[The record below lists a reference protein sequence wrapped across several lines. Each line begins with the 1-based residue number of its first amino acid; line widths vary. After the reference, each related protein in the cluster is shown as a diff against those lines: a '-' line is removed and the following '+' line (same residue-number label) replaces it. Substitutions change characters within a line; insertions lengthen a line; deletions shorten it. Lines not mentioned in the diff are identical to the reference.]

1 VQAGDRRVERCLVA
15 GGAGADQG
23 ALDRRDDEAGEGGG
37 VLRADAFLA
46 QRGGDRRF
54 PALEGRGRGGGQG
67 RVLRPGEGGG
77 GAGAAEPLGV
87 VLDPAAEHL
96 AEGAEGLGEPEL
108 GERAFDRGADLPA
121 LELGRLDRE
130 LRLAA
135 GEVVVDRAARG
146 LAAGGDV
153 AQLHPGVALLGQ
165 QPAGAVQQP
174 VAPVA
179 AGRLERFGVGDS
191 RYAHGHSIVAA
202 TMYDRGHRA
211 SVLIACTGAFLV
223 FLDTTIVNIA
233 FPDISASFPE
243 ASRGLLS
250 WVLDGYFV
258 VIAALLVPAGGLA
271 DRFGHKR
278 VFLGGLAL
286 FTATSLL
293 CAVAPSLEALIA
305 FRVLQGAGA
314 AAIAPTSLAIVLD
327 SFPAEKRATGVGLW
341 GAAAAAA
348 AATGPTLGAA
358 LVELD
363 SWRLVF
369 LVNLPLGAAL
379 LVAGRRLLPRQELAD
394 SRLPDLPGALMLALG
409 LAAVTLGI
417 VEGNDWGWTGGGTL
431 AAFAAAAML
440 LGAVVVRSLRH
451 PRPIVEPALFS
462 HRSFTLGNLGT
473 LLFAAAF
480 FSLILGNVLFLTTVW
495 GYSILGAG
503 AAALP
508 GPALTTIVSGPAG
521 RLADRFGHRAVIVPG
536 TIVFAAGAMVLRS
549 AGADPDYLGLWLP
562 GATLTGIG
570 IGLAFPTLG
579 SAAVRDVA
587 DDRFATAS
595 AVNAAFRQVGA
606 VLGTAILIAIVGEP
620 ANLAAALDVSD
631 SAYLFAVIASLVSG
645 AVALGLRRRQVV
657 DDPAKERGGLVGPPL
672 PSD

>member
-1 VQAGDRRVERCLVA
+1 
-15 GGAGADQG
+15 
-23 ALDRRDDEAGEGGG
+23 
-37 VLRADAFLA
+37 
-46 QRGGDRRF
+46 
-54 PALEGRGRGGGQG
+54 
-67 RVLRPGEGGG
+67 
-77 GAGAAEPLGV
+77 
-87 VLDPAAEHL
+87 
-96 AEGAEGLGEPEL
+96 
-108 GERAFDRGADLPA
+108 
-121 LELGRLDRE
+121 
-130 LRLAA
+130 
-135 GEVVVDRAARG
+135 
-146 LAAGGDV
+146 
-153 AQLHPGVALLGQ
+153 
-165 QPAGAVQQP
+165 
-174 VAPVA
+174 
-179 AGRLERFGVGDS
+179 
-191 RYAHGHSIVAA
+191 
-202 TMYDRGHRA
+202 MYDRGHRA

-286 FTATSLL
+286 FTLTSLL

-305 FRVLQGAGA
+305 FRVLQGVGA

-327 SFPAEKRATGVGLW
+327 SFPPEKRATGVGLW

-379 LVAGRRLLPRQELAD
+379 VLAGRRLLAHQELRD

-417 VEGNDWGWTGGGTL
+417 VEGNDWGWTGAGTL
-431 AAFAAAAML
+431 AAFGAAALL

-451 PRPIVEPALFS
+451 PRPIVEPALFA
-462 HRSFTLGNLGT
+462 HRSFSLGNLGT

-495 GYSILGAG
+495 GYSILSAG
-503 AAALP
+503 LAALP
-508 GPALTTIVSGPAG
+508 GPAMTTVVSGPAG
-521 RLADRFGHRAVIVPG
+521 RLADRFGHRAVVVPG
-536 TIVFAAGAMVLRS
+536 TIVFAAGALVLRS
-549 AGADPDYLGLWLP
+549 AGAEPDYLGTWLP
-562 GATLTGIG
+562 GAILTGIG

-579 SAAVRDVA
+579 SAAVRDIA

-620 ANLAAALDVSD
+620 ASLAEALDVSD
-631 SAYLFAVIASLVSG
+631 GAYLFAVIASLASG
-645 AVALGLRRRQVV
+645 AVALGLRRQRVEGV
-657 DDPAKERGGLVGPPL
+657 RGVAEAEGDRAVAGADLDRLAPDLAEQGRA
-672 PSD
+672 

>member
-1 VQAGDRRVERCLVA
+1 
-15 GGAGADQG
+15 
-23 ALDRRDDEAGEGGG
+23 
-37 VLRADAFLA
+37 
-46 QRGGDRRF
+46 
-54 PALEGRGRGGGQG
+54 
-67 RVLRPGEGGG
+67 
-77 GAGAAEPLGV
+77 
-87 VLDPAAEHL
+87 
-96 AEGAEGLGEPEL
+96 
-108 GERAFDRGADLPA
+108 
-121 LELGRLDRE
+121 
-130 LRLAA
+130 
-135 GEVVVDRAARG
+135 
-146 LAAGGDV
+146 
-153 AQLHPGVALLGQ
+153 
-165 QPAGAVQQP
+165 
-174 VAPVA
+174 
-179 AGRLERFGVGDS
+179 
-191 RYAHGHSIVAA
+191 
-202 TMYDRGHRA
+202 MYDRGHRA

-278 VFLGGLAL
+278 VFLWGLGL
-286 FTATSLL
+286 LTVSSLL

-327 SFPAEKRATGVGLW
+327 SFPSEKRATGVGLW

-369 LVNLPLGAAL
+369 LVNLPLGSAL
-379 LVAGRRLLPRQELAD
+379 LFAGRRLLPQQALRD

-417 VEGNDWGWTGGGTL
+417 VEGNDWGWTGAGTL
-431 AAFAAAAML
+431 AAFTAAAVL
-440 LGAVVVRSLRH
+440 LGVVVARSLSH
-451 PRPIVEPALFS
+451 PRPIVEPALFA
-462 HRSFTLGNLGT
+462 HRSFGLGNLGT

-495 GYSILGAG
+495 GYSIISAG
-503 AAALP
+503 LATLP
-508 GPALTTIVSGPAG
+508 GPATTTLVSGPAG

-536 TIVFAAGAMVLRS
+536 TLVFAAGALVLRS
-549 AGADPDYLGLWLP
+549 AGAEPDYLGLWLP
-562 GATLTGIG
+562 GSILTGIG

-620 ANLAAALDVSD
+620 ASLPQALDVSNA
-631 SAYLFAVIASLVSG
+631 AYLFAALASVASG
-645 AVALGLRRRQVV
+645 VAALGLRRQRVPQPLLAGAVAV
-657 DDPAKERGGLVGPPL
+657 TSSDP
-672 PSD
+672 